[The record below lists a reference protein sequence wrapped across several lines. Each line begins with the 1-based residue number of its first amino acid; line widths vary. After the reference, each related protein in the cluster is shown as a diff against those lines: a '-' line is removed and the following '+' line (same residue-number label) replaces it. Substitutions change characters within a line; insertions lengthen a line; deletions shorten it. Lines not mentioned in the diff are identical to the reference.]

1 MELKQE
7 DILKEQAYL
16 RQTLKEKAVEH
27 SSTDWTDLESYI
39 VFTQTVC
46 VADNLCN
53 TM

>member
-7 DILKEQAYL
+7 DILKKQAYL
-16 RQTLKEKAVEH
+16 WKTLKDEAVEH
-27 SSTDWTDLESYI
+27 SATDWTNLEGYI

-46 VADNLCN
+46 VADHLRN